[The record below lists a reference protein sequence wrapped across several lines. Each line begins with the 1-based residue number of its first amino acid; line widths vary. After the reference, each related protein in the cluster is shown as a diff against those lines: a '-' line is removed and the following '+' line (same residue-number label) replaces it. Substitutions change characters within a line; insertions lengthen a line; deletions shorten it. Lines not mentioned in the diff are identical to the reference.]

1 MKYKLQPHWLS
12 VAILF
17 SLLDAGK
24 LAYSVEFNTD
34 VLDAEDKNNIDFSRF
49 SSSNYILPGR
59 YPLTLR
65 LNDRDLSD
73 FTVPFFIR
81 VKKKRIAAK
90 PACYRN

>member
-1 MKYKLQPHWLS
+1 MKYKLKPHWLS

-34 VLDAEDKNNIDFSRF
+34 VLDGEDKNNIDFSRF
-49 SSSNYILPGR
+49 SASNYILPGR
-59 YPLTLR
+59 YPPTLR

-73 FTVPFFIR
+73 YFTVPFYPR
-81 VKKKRIAAK
+81 EEKKNSSEA
-90 PACYRN
+90 